1 MDSIKFYL
9 NDYEIEGESFTEVVV
24 TINGEPLLELIRQR
38 EQSFAAKDGQASIAG
53 DYAYLSLID
62 FKKLFLDALL
72 PNGRLAASGEQSVVL
87 LGCPCGIWDCWYLS
101 LKAKFEAD
109 AIRFSDFTNLRR
121 KDWRYGLEFKFD
133 RMSFVSEISK
143 IASFINSKN

>member
-1 MDSIKFYL
+1 MNSIKFYL

-24 TINGEPLLELIRQR
+24 AINGEPLLELIKRR
-38 EQSFAAKDGQASIAG
+38 ERSFAAKDGQASIAG

-72 PNGRLAASGEQSVVL
+72 PNGQLAASDERSVVL
-87 LGCPCGIWDCWYLS
+87 LGCPCGIWDCWYLA
-101 LKAKFEAD
+101 LKIKFEAN
-109 AIRFSDFTNLRR
+109 AVKFSDFTNPRR

-133 RMSFVSEISK
+133 RVSFVGEISK
-143 IASFINSKN
+143 IASFNKL

>member
-1 MDSIKFYL
+1 MDSIKFYP
-9 NDYEIEGESFTEVVV
+9 NDYEMNGESLTEVVV
-24 TINGEPLLELIRQR
+24 TINGEPLLELISQR

-53 DYAYLSLID
+53 DYACLSLID

-72 PNGRLAASGEQSVVL
+72 PNGQLAASGERSVVL
-87 LGCPCGIWDCWYLS
+87 LGCPCGIWSCWYLA

-109 AIRFSDFTNLRR
+109 TIRFSDFTNPRR

-133 RMSFVSEISK
+133 RMSFVSKISK

>member
-9 NDYEIEGESFTEVVV
+9 NDYEIEGKSFTEVVV
-24 TINGEPLLELIRQR
+24 TINDESLLELIKRR
-38 EQSFAAKDGQASIAG
+38 EQSFAVKNRQGCIAG

-72 PNGRLAASGEQSVVL
+72 PNGQLAANGERSVVL
-87 LGCPCGIWDCWYLS
+87 LGCPCGIWSCWYLS
-101 LKAKFEAD
+101 LKIKFEAD
-109 AIRFSDFTNLRR
+109 TVKFAEFKNPRR

-133 RMSFVSEISK
+133 RVSFVSEISK
-143 IASFINSKN
+143 IASFDKL

>member
-9 NDYEIEGESFTEVVV
+9 NDYEIEGKSFTEVVV
-24 TINGEPLLELIRQR
+24 TINDESLLELIKRR
-38 EQSFAAKDGQASIAG
+38 EQSFAVKNRQGCIAG

-72 PNGRLAASGEQSVVL
+72 PNGQLAANGERSVVL
-87 LGCPCGIWDCWYLS
+87 LGCPCGIWDCWYLA
-101 LKAKFEAD
+101 LKIKFEAETVKLY
-109 AIRFSDFTNLRR
+109 AFKNPRR

-143 IASFINSKN
+143 IASFNKL

>member
-1 MDSIKFYL
+1 MDSIKFYP
-9 NDYEIEGESFTEVVV
+9 NDYEMNGEGLTEVVV

-38 EQSFAAKDGQASIAG
+38 EQSFAAKEGQASIAG

-72 PNGRLAASGEQSVVL
+72 PNGEQSVVL
-87 LGCPCGIWDCWYLS
+87 LGCPCGIWSCWYLL

-133 RMSFVSEISK
+133 RVSFVSEILK
-143 IASFINSKN
+143 IVSFINSKN

>member
-24 TINGEPLLELIRQR
+24 AINGEPLLELIRQP
-38 EQSFAAKDGQASIAG
+38 EQSFAVKNRRGCIAG

-62 FKKLFLDALL
+62 FEELFLRTALEAD
-72 PNGRLAASGEQSVVL
+72 LAQDERDVVL
-87 LGCPCGIWDCWYLS
+87 LGCPCGIWNCWYLA
-101 LKAKFEAD
+101 LRIKFETKTVKLYE
-109 AIRFSDFTNLRR
+109 FKNPRR

-133 RMSFVSEISK
+133 RVSFVSEISK
-143 IASFINSKN
+143 IASFNKL

>member
-9 NDYEIEGESFTEVVV
+9 NDYEIEGESFTEVVIA
-24 TINGEPLLELIRQR
+24 INGEPLLELIKRR
-38 EQSFAAKDGQASIAG
+38 EQSFAAKDGQASIVG

-72 PNGRLAASGEQSVVL
+72 PNGQLAASGERSVVL
-87 LGCPCGIWDCWYLS
+87 LGCPCGIWNCWYLA
-101 LKAKFEAD
+101 LKIKFEAN
-109 AIRFSDFTNLRR
+109 AVKFTDFTNLRR

-133 RMSFVSEISK
+133 RVSFVGEISK
-143 IASFINSKN
+143 IASFNKL

>member
-9 NDYEIEGESFTEVVV
+9 NDYDMNGEGLTEVVV
-24 TINGEPLLELIRQR
+24 KINGEPLLELIRQR

-72 PNGRLAASGEQSVVL
+72 PNGQLAASGERSVVL
-87 LGCPCGIWDCWYLS
+87 LGCPCGIWSCWYLA
-101 LKAKFEAD
+101 LKIKFEENAVK
-109 AIRFSDFTNLRR
+109 FTDFTNLRR
-121 KDWRYGLEFKFD
+121 KDWQYGLEFKFD
-133 RMSFVSEISK
+133 RVSFVSEISK
-143 IASFINSKN
+143 IASFNKL

>member
-24 TINGEPLLELIRQR
+24 TINGEPLLELIKRR

-62 FKKLFLDALL
+62 FKKLFLDALS
-72 PNGRLAASGEQSVVL
+72 PNGRLAASGERSVVL
-87 LGCPCGIWDCWYLS
+87 LGCPCGIWSCWYLA
-101 LKAKFEAD
+101 LKIKFETETVKLYE
-109 AIRFSDFTNLRR
+109 FKNLRR
-121 KDWRYGLEFKFD
+121 KDWQYGLEFKFD
-133 RMSFVSEISK
+133 RMSFVDEISK
-143 IASFINSKN
+143 IASFNKL